1 MAEQIRGALD
11 QNGAELDFFV
21 GPALDAW
28 EQGMELFH
36 RGSYQKA
43 IDSFES
49 ARERHGKPSSVLDS
63 WLGLSFQS
71 LDEHDTAIAHFT
83 RSIEIRDSAVDRM
96 NRSASYMATDRCPR
110 AVEDARAALS
120 LPPHKEAGY
129 HSEVEANSVV
139 ASCLMEAGEYRL
151 AYVHAESALSG
162 AISHGYPT
170 EDIDLLI
177 EFRDIAKSWAD
188 TEN

>member
-1 MAEQIRGALD
+1 
-11 QNGAELDFFV
+11 
-21 GPALDAW
+21 
-28 EQGMELFH
+28 MEWFNK
-36 RGSYQKA
+36 GSYRKA

-49 ARERHGKPSSVLDS
+49 AKEHHGKPSSVLES

-71 LDEHDTAIAHFT
+71 LGQHDTAIAHFT
-83 RSIEIRDSAVDRM
+83 RSIQIRDSAVDRM

-110 AVEDARAALS
+110 AVQDARAALS
-120 LPPHKEAGY
+120 LPPHKEDAY
-129 HSEVEANSVV
+129 HSEVEANSVL

-162 AISHGYPT
+162 AISYGYPT
-170 EDIDLLI
+170 KDIDLLI

-188 TEN
+188 ADN